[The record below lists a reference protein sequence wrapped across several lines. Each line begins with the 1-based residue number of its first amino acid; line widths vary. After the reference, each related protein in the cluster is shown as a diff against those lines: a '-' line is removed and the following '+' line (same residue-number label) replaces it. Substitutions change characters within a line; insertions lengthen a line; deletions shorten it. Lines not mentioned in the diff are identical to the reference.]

1 MILYHGS
8 NVDIESIDLGRSS
21 VGKDFGCGFYL
32 TASREQAERMGR
44 RRAKLYGGEMVVST
58 FEFDENAAREAGL
71 NIKDFGTYSK
81 EWADFVLANRK
92 NDTRTQIHDFD
103 IVHGPIAND
112 DVGFQIRRLLAG
124 MITIETFL
132 EELKYKEGITYQ
144 YFFATER
151 SVQFLKKL

>member
-8 NVDIESIDLGRSS
+8 NVDIESIELSRSS

-32 TASREQAERMGR
+32 TANKQQAERMGN
-44 RRAKLYGGEMVVST
+44 RRARLYGGEMVVSS
-58 FEFDENAAREAGL
+58 FEFDEKAAREADMH
-71 NIKDFGTYSK
+71 IKDFESYSK

-112 DVGFQIRRLLAG
+112 DVGYQIRRLLAG
-124 MITIETFL
+124 IITIETFL
-132 EELKYKEGITYQ
+132 EELKYKEGITNQ

>member
-8 NVDIESIDLGRSS
+8 NVDIESIDLNRSS

-32 TASREQAERMGR
+32 TARKEQAERMGR
-44 RRAKLYGGEMVVST
+44 RRARLYGGEMVVTS
-58 FEFDENAAREAGL
+58 FEFDEKAAREAGM
-71 NIKDFGTYSK
+71 NIKVFESYSK
-81 EWADFVLANRK
+81 EWADFILANRK
-92 NDTRTQIHDFD
+92 NDSRTQIHDFD

-112 DVGFQIRRLLAG
+112 DVGYQIRRLQAG
-124 MITIETFL
+124 LITIETFL
-132 EELKYKEGITYQ
+132 NELKFKEGVTYQ

>member
-8 NVDIESIDLGRSS
+8 NVDIESIDLSRSS

-44 RRAKLYGGEMVVST
+44 RRARLYGGEMVVST
-58 FEFDENAAREAGL
+58 FDFDENAAREAGL
-71 NIKDFGTYSK
+71 NIKDFESYSK
-81 EWADFVLANRK
+81 EWADFILATRK

-103 IVHGPIAND
+103 IVYGPIAND
-112 DVGFQIRRLLAG
+112 DVGYQIRRLLAG

-132 EELKYKEGITYQ
+132 EELKYKEGVTYQ

>member
-8 NVDIESIDLGRSS
+8 NVDIESIDLSRSS

-32 TASREQAERMGR
+32 TANKQQAERMGN
-44 RRAKLYGGEMVVST
+44 RRARLYGGEMVVSS
-58 FEFDENAAREAGL
+58 FEFDEKAAREADMH
-71 NIKDFGTYSK
+71 IKDFESYSK

-112 DVGFQIRRLLAG
+112 DVGYQIRRLLAG
-124 MITIETFL
+124 IITIETFL
-132 EELKYKEGITYQ
+132 EELKYKESITYQ

>member
-8 NVDIESIDLGRSS
+8 NVDIESIDLSRSS

-32 TASREQAERMGR
+32 TASKEQAERMGR
-44 RRAKLYGGEMVVST
+44 RRARLYGGEMVVSS
-58 FEFDENAAREAGL
+58 FEFDEKAAREAGM
-71 NIKDFGTYSK
+71 NIKVFESYSK
-81 EWADFVLANRK
+81 EWADFILANRK
-92 NDTRTQIHDFD
+92 NDSRTQIHDFD

-112 DVGFQIRRLLAG
+112 DVGYQIRRLLAG
-124 MITIETFL
+124 LITIENFL
-132 EELKYKEGITYQ
+132 KELKFKEGVTYQ

>member
-21 VGKDFGCGFYL
+21 VGKDFGRGFYL

-44 RRAKLYGGEMVVST
+44 RRARLYGGEMVVST
-58 FEFDENAAREAGL
+58 FEFDEKAAREAGL
-71 NIKDFGTYSK
+71 NVKDFLSYSK
-81 EWADFVLANRK
+81 EWA
-92 NDTRTQIHDFD
+92 DFD

-132 EELKYKEGITYQ
+132 NELKFKEGVTYQ

>member
-8 NVDIESIDLGRSS
+8 NVDIETIDLSRSS
-21 VGKDFGCGFYL
+21 VGKDFGFGFYL
-32 TASREQAERMGR
+32 TANKQQAERMGN
-44 RRAKLYGGEMVVST
+44 RRARLYGGEIVVSS
-58 FEFDENAAREAGL
+58 FEFDEKAAREAGMR
-71 NIKDFGTYSK
+71 IKDFESYSK
-81 EWADFVLANRK
+81 EWADFVLTNRK

-112 DVGFQIRRLLAG
+112 DVGYQIRRLLAG
-124 MITIETFL
+124 IITIETFL

>member
-44 RRAKLYGGEMVVST
+44 RRARLYGGEMVVST
-58 FEFDENAAREAGL
+58 FEFDEKAAREAGL
-71 NIKDFGTYSK
+71 NIKDFLSYSK

-132 EELKYKEGITYQ
+132 NELKFKEGVTYQ

-151 SVQFLKKL
+151 SIQFLKKL

>member
-8 NVDIESIDLGRSS
+8 NVDIESIDLSRSS

-32 TASREQAERMGR
+32 
-44 RRAKLYGGEMVVST
+44 KV
-58 FEFDENAAREAGL
+58 FES
-71 NIKDFGTYSK
+71 YSK
-81 EWADFVLANRK
+81 EWADFILANRK
-92 NDTRTQIHDFD
+92 NDTRTQIHVFD

-112 DVGFQIRRLLAG
+112 DVGYQIRRLLAG
-124 MITIETFL
+124 LITIETFL
-132 EELKYKEGITYQ
+132 NELKFKEGVTYQ

>member
-8 NVDIESIDLGRSS
+8 NVDIETIDLSRSS

-32 TASREQAERMGR
+32 TANKQQAERMGN
-44 RRAKLYGGEMVVST
+44 RRARLYGGEMVVSS
-58 FEFDENAAREAGL
+58 FEFDEKAAREADMH
-71 NIKDFGTYSK
+71 IKDFESYSK

-112 DVGFQIRRLLAG
+112 DVGYQIRRLLAG
-124 MITIETFL
+124 IITIETFL

>member
-8 NVDIESIDLGRSS
+8 NMDIESIDLSRSS

-32 TASREQAERMGR
+32 TASKEQAERMGL
-44 RRAKLYGGEMVVST
+44 RRARLYGGEKVVSS
-58 FEFDENAAREAGL
+58 FEFDEKAACEAGMS
-71 NIKDFGTYSK
+71 IKDFESYSK
-81 EWADFVLANRK
+81 EWADFILANRK

-103 IVHGPIAND
+103 IVHGPVAND
-112 DVGFQIRRLLAG
+112 DVGYQIRRLLAG

>member
-1 MILYHGS
+1 MILYRGS

-44 RRAKLYGGEMVVST
+44 RRARLYGGEMVVST
-58 FEFDENAAREAGL
+58 FEFDEKAAREAGL
-71 NIKDFGTYSK
+71 NIKDFLSYSK

-132 EELKYKEGITYQ
+132 NELKFKEGVTYQ

-151 SVQFLKKL
+151 SIQFLKKL

>member
-8 NVDIESIDLGRSS
+8 NVDIESIDLSRSS

-32 TASREQAERMGR
+32 TAIQEQAERMGR
-44 RRAKLYGGEMVVST
+44 RRAQLYGGEVVVST
-58 FEFDENAAREAGL
+58 FDFDENAAREAGL
-71 NIKDFGTYSK
+71 NIKDFLSYSK

-112 DVGFQIRRLLAG
+112 DVGYQIRRLLAG
-124 MITIETFL
+124 LITIETFL
-132 EELKYKEGITYQ
+132 NELKFKEGVTYQ

>member
-8 NVDIESIDLGRSS
+8 NVDIESIDLSRSS

-32 TASREQAERMGR
+32 TANKQQAERMGN
-44 RRAKLYGGEMVVST
+44 RRARLYGGEMVVSS
-58 FEFDENAAREAGL
+58 FEFDEKAAREADMH
-71 NIKDFGTYSK
+71 IKDFESYSK

-112 DVGFQIRRLLAG
+112 DVGYQIRRLLAG
-124 MITIETFL
+124 IITIETFL

>member
-8 NVDIESIDLGRSS
+8 NMDIESIDLSRSS

-32 TASREQAERMGR
+32 TASKEQAERMGL
-44 RRAKLYGGEMVVST
+44 RRARLYGGEKVVSS
-58 FEFDENAAREAGL
+58 FEFDEKAAREAGMS
-71 NIKDFGTYSK
+71 IKDFESYSK
-81 EWADFVLANRK
+81 EWADFILANRK

-103 IVHGPIAND
+103 IVHGPVAND
-112 DVGFQIRRLLAG
+112 DVGYQIRRLLAG

-151 SVQFLKKL
+151 SIQFLKKL

>member
-8 NVDIESIDLGRSS
+8 NVDIESIDLSRSS

-32 TASREQAERMGR
+32 TASKEQAERMGK
-44 RRAKLYGGEMVVST
+44 RRARLYGGEMVVSS
-58 FEFDENAAREAGL
+58 FEFDEKAAREAGM
-71 NIKDFGTYSK
+71 NIKVFESYSE
-81 EWADFVLANRK
+81 EWADFILANRK
-92 NDTRTQIHDFD
+92 NDSRTQIHDFD

-112 DVGFQIRRLLAG
+112 DVGYQIRRLLAG
-124 MITIETFL
+124 LITIETFL
-132 EELKYKEGITYQ
+132 NELKFKEGVTYQ

>member
-44 RRAKLYGGEMVVST
+44 RRARLYGGEMVVST

>member
-8 NVDIESIDLGRSS
+8 NVDIESIDLSRSS

-32 TASREQAERMGR
+32 TAGKEQAERMGR
-44 RRAKLYGGEMVVST
+44 RRARLYGGEMVISS
-58 FEFDENAAREAGL
+58 FEFDEKAAREAGL
-71 NIKDFGTYSK
+71 NIKDFLSYSK

-132 EELKYKEGITYQ
+132 NELKFKEGVTYQ

>member
-8 NVDIESIDLGRSS
+8 NVDIESIDLSRSS
-21 VGKDFGCGFYL
+21 VGKDFGCGF
-32 TASREQAERMGR
+32 ANKQQAERMGN
-44 RRAKLYGGEMVVST
+44 RRARLYGGEMVVSS
-58 FEFDENAAREAGL
+58 FEFDEKAAREADMH
-71 NIKDFGTYSK
+71 IKDFESYSK

-112 DVGFQIRRLLAG
+112 DVGYQIRRLLAG

>member
-8 NVDIESIDLGRSS
+8 NVDIESIDLSRSS

-32 TASREQAERMGR
+32 TASKEQAERMGK
-44 RRAKLYGGEMVVST
+44 RRARLYGGEMVVSS
-58 FEFDENAAREAGL
+58 FEFDEKAAREAGM
-71 NIKDFGTYSK
+71 NIKVFESYSK
-81 EWADFVLANRK
+81 EWADFILANRK

-112 DVGFQIRRLLAG
+112 DVGYQIRRLLAG
-124 MITIETFL
+124 LITIETFL
-132 EELKYKEGITYQ
+132 NELKFKEGVTYQ

>member
-32 TASREQAERMGR
+32 TASKEQAERMGK
-44 RRAKLYGGEMVVST
+44 RRARLYGGEMVVSS
-58 FEFDENAAREAGL
+58 FEFDENAAREAGM
-71 NIKDFGTYSK
+71 NIKFFESYSK
-81 EWADFVLANRK
+81 EWADFILANRK

-112 DVGFQIRRLLAG
+112 DVGYQIRRLLAG

-132 EELKYKEGITYQ
+132 EELKFKEGVTCQ

>member
-132 EELKYKEGITYQ
+132 EELKYKEGLTYQ

>member
-8 NVDIESIDLGRSS
+8 NMDIESIDLSRSS
-21 VGKDFGCGFYL
+21 VGTDFGCGFYL
-32 TASREQAERMGR
+32 TASKEQAERMGL
-44 RRAKLYGGEMVVST
+44 RRARLYGGEKVVSS
-58 FEFDENAAREAGL
+58 FEFDEKAAREAGMS
-71 NIKDFGTYSK
+71 IKDFESYSK
-81 EWADFVLANRK
+81 EWADFILANRK

-103 IVHGPIAND
+103 IVHGPVAND
-112 DVGFQIRRLLAG
+112 DVGYQIRRLLAG

>member
-44 RRAKLYGGEMVVST
+44 RRARLYGGEMVVST
-58 FEFDENAAREAGL
+58 FEFDEKAAREAGL
-71 NIKDFGTYSK
+71 NIKDFLSYSK

-132 EELKYKEGITYQ
+132 NELKFKEGVTYQ
-144 YFFATER
+144 FFFATER
-151 SVQFLKKL
+151 SIQFLKKL

>member
-1 MILYHGS
+1 M
-8 NVDIESIDLGRSS
+8 DIESIDLSRSS

-32 TASREQAERMGR
+32 TASKEQAERMGL
-44 RRAKLYGGEMVVST
+44 RRARLYGGEKVVSS
-58 FEFDENAAREAGL
+58 FEFDEKAAREAGMS
-71 NIKDFGTYSK
+71 IKDFESYSK
-81 EWADFVLANRK
+81 EWADFILANRK

-103 IVHGPIAND
+103 IVHGPVAND
-112 DVGFQIRRLLAG
+112 DVGYQIRRLLAG

>member
-8 NVDIESIDLGRSS
+8 NVDIESIDLSRSS

-32 TASREQAERMGR
+32 TASKEQAERMGK
-44 RRAKLYGGEMVVST
+44 RRARLYGGEMVVSS
-58 FEFDENAAREAGL
+58 FEFDEKAAREAGM
-71 NIKDFGTYSK
+71 NIKVFESYSK
-81 EWADFVLANRK
+81 EWADFILANRK

-112 DVGFQIRRLLAG
+112 DVGYQIRRLLAG
-124 MITIETFL
+124 LITIETFL
-132 EELKYKEGITYQ
+132 KELKFKEGVTYQ